1 MRLPILARVNKEIFG
16 ITNKRGGGGGGVQI
30 SIGWVEQKIKNQE

>member
-16 ITNKRGGGGGGVQI
+16 ITNKRGGGVQI